1 MAKSRLEAD
10 IPGIGSVAVTG
21 NIATEEAIEDLIKAV
36 ETLSQKQQLETKDV
50 QDGLDET
57 TESLEE
63 FDDEVLRATNSQK
76 KLNKQMI
83 DLVDRAEDVS
93 RGFVRN
99 VSSTASMSDMVE
111 TAGEIAA
118 GFAGGLAGLIPFIGE
133 GTARL
138 AEATV
143 QAGTALL
150 SMAVGAVE
158 SFQEMNRSI
167 MQGGLILEGGFSG
180 LANAADIAGIPVN
193 EFGQAVMA
201 NISRLRLLEGGAPGG
216 LARISN
222 GFKALQEAQE
232 ENLDTL
238 YALGFSQQ
246 QVVSGMADVALG
258 AQRAGRNLNNEELAA
273 GTFDYLR
280 NLQELSRLTGESA
293 ESIQAQVEANRSN
306 LFVQNALLD
315 VAPQYR
321 DAAAQFAAAIPAA
334 LGPMRDFIVTGQ
346 SFSTESGLMVSQ
358 MGTFANLYRQAYEGV
373 ASGQISEEQARDQ
386 LASSL
391 AANRSQ
397 IEAELASMTQAFGM
411 APDQAYADLLGGLG
425 FTARQMIIA
434 GEAFDPLS
442 DLDGNNL
449 SVTMGALA
457 GAQEAAR
464 AAIQS
469 TFVEGLDELSGEDGS
484 LTRFAESMS
493 GAAMGAE
500 VFRDAVFAAM
510 QGDFEAAA
518 AALGIGG
525 DTVPPASEGTQSSTA
540 DPNNPIEQLPGY
552 DPNSLPGAAD
562 GDILTGPT
570 SGYMAE
576 LHGTE
581 AVVPLPD
588 GRTIPVSLT
597 TGGLNPNIIEALQ
610 TQSLAAAESVEQSV
624 SSFSASLDNSRS
636 LPELVNISKNM
647 LSQMTLTAQRIE
659 LMIKAMDQANNIN
672 RNAAYVRA

>member
-10 IPGIGSVAVTG
+10 IPGIGSVTVSG
-21 NIATEEAIEDLIKAV
+21 NIATEDAIEELIAAVQRLDQSKKV
-36 ETLSQKQQLETKDV
+36 ETKSI
-50 QDGLDET
+50 QDGLDDT
-57 TESLEE
+57 TESLGE
-63 FDDEVLRATNSQK
+63 FDDEITRATNAQS
-76 KLNKQMI
+76 KLARQAI
-83 DLVDRAEDVS
+83 DLTKNTAVAS
-93 RGFVRN
+93 AGFIK
-99 VSSTASMSDMVE
+99 TAANTNSMSDMVE
-111 TAGEIAA
+111 SAGEVLA
-118 GFAGGLAGLIPFIGE
+118 GFAGGVAGMIPFIGQ

-143 QAGTALL
+143 MAGTALL
-150 SMAVGAVE
+150 SMAVGAIE

-167 MQGGLILEGGFSG
+167 MQGGLILQGGFSG

-193 EFGQAVMA
+193 EFGNAVMA
-201 NISRLRLLEGGAPGG
+201 NIHRLRLLEGGAPGG

-222 GFKALQEAQE
+222 GFKALQEAQD

-293 ESIQAQVEANRSN
+293 ESIQAQVEANRAN

-321 DAAAQFAAAIPAA
+321 DAASQFAAAIPAA

-358 MGTFANLYRQAYEGV
+358 MGTFANLYRQAYQGV

-386 LASSL
+386 LAQSL
-391 AANRSQ
+391 ANNRGQ
-397 IEAELASMTQAFGM
+397 IEAELRSMTQTFGM
-411 APDQAYADLLGGLG
+411 APDQAYADMLGAMG
-425 FTARQMIIA
+425 FTARQMIEA
-434 GEAFDPLS
+434 GAAYDPLS

-449 SVTMGALA
+449 SVTMGALQ

-500 VFRDAVFAAM
+500 AFRDAIFAVM
-510 QGDFEAAA
+510 DGDFEAAA
-518 AALGIGG
+518 AALGVGPGERGSLPEENYIDPTSSSAAGFDPSILGG
-525 DTVPPASEGTQSSTA
+525 DPSG
-540 DPNNPIEQLPGY
+540 GY
-552 DPNSLPGAAD
+552 YDAD
-562 GDILTGPT
+562 GNWVGTSNATGGIV
-570 SGYMAE
+570 SGPDSGFLSE

-588 GRTIPVSLT
+588 GETIPVT
-597 TGGLNPNIIEALQ
+597 LNSSGSNR
-610 TQSLAAAESVEQSV
+610 SLA
-624 SSFSASLDNSRS
+624 
-636 LPELVNISKNM
+636 ELVSISRNM
-647 LSQMTLTAQRIE
+647 LSQMTATAQRME
-659 LMIKAMDQANNIN
+659 SMVKAMEQSNNIN
-672 RNAAYVRA
+672 RTAAYVRA